1 MLPLRAVLSRMSVV
15 ASLLLA
21 ADVAAAQSA
30 AKPPKNDG
38 RAPKPA
44 KVPKDSLKAAKDSGV
59 LAPFFRSEE
68 PIAVTLTTNIKRIRG
83 DKGEDAPWR
92 SATWTFP
99 GPDGQPTVI
108 PVRIKTRGIW
118 RLKTCEFPPLR
129 LNFTSE
135 AVKQTPFKGLDKP
148 KLVNYCRNMDEY
160 ERYVLQEL
168 QLYRA
173 LRVLTPASHAVRLIR
188 LTYADSASGK
198 REATRYAF
206 IEEEPDA
213 MAARIAGKALKMP
226 GAMPDDLDPEED
238 LVFGLFQY
246 MAGNTDFAIS
256 ALHNVELV
264 ALNSGAFIPIAYD
277 FDFSG
282 AVNARYAT
290 VDPKL
295 SVKRVR
301 DRLYRG
307 YCVPEEIYPKVVA
320 RFNAKKDSIYALYRD
335 PIGKLLPADVSFE
348 TLKHFDEFYKII
360 NDPRALKREIMDV
373 CIKPT

>member
-1 MLPLRAVLSRMSVV
+1 MLIASTLFASMLFAAGVV
-15 ASLLLA
+15 T
-21 ADVAAAQSA
+21 AQS
-30 AKPPKNDG
+30 AKPPKTG
-38 RAPKPA
+38 PKPA
-44 KVPKDSLKAAKDSGV
+44 KAPKDSLKAAKDSGV
-59 LAPFFRSEE
+59 LATFFRSEE

-92 SATWTFP
+92 NATWTYP
-99 GPDGQPTVI
+99 GPNGAPTVI

-135 AVKQTPFKGLDKP
+135 AVKKTPFHGLDKP
-148 KLVNYCRNMDEY
+148 KLINYCRNSDEY
-160 ERYVLQEL
+160 EQYVLQEL

-173 LRVLTPASHAVRLIR
+173 LRFLTPASHAVRLIR
-188 LTYADSASGK
+188 LSYVDSASGK
-198 REATRYAF
+198 EQATRYAF

-213 MAARIAGKALKMP
+213 MAARIGGKALEMP

-238 LVFGLFQY
+238 LIFGLFQY
-246 MAGNTDFAIS
+246 MVGNTDFAIS

-264 ALNSGAFIPIAYD
+264 GLNNGSYIPIAYD

-295 SVKRVR
+295 SVRRVR

-307 YCVPEEIYPKVVA
+307 YCVPLETYPKVIA
-320 RFNAKKDSIYALYRD
+320 KFNAKKDSIYALYRD
-335 PIGKLLPADVSFE
+335 SVGTRLSKDVIYD
-348 TLKHFDEFYKII
+348 TIKYFDEFYEII
-360 NDPRALKREIMDV
+360 NDDRALKRQIIDQ